1 MTLLEFN
8 DQNDGSGILSNNNNL
23 KNKQTDG
30 TLGNPTATFP
40 EFSPFLPPERERG
53 RFGERPGNEVAGNHL
68 WDLPSSD
75 NFNHK
80 SLRYR
85 LKVLAHYD
93 VVVVRFTNNKTK
105 AKILQIKE
113 TNHL

>member
-1 MTLLEFN
+1 MT
-8 DQNDGSGILSNNNNL
+8 DAASYPIIIIII
-23 KNKQTDG
+23 KQTDG

-40 EFSPFLPPERERG
+40 EFSPSLPPERERG
-53 RFGERPGNEVAGNHL
+53 RFGERPGNEVTGNHL

-80 SLRYR
+80 SLRYS